1 MNGNSNGRSGG
12 HKPSKGQEPKPY
24 NRSADGRKPGNRAHD
39 GRKFDERRVHD
50 GHSRDERK
58 FEGSRG
64 QGDRARDG
72 RKFDYRPNDER
83 KFDSD
88 RKHGERR
95 FDDRPRS
102 ERKFDG
108 ERKFDNRLRGERRFD
123 DRPRSE
129 RKFDNRPHDSE
140 RKHDD
145 RPHDGERRFDGRP
158 HDGERKFDG
167 DRKFDNRPHS
177 ERRFD
182 DRPRG
187 DWKFDSDR
195 KYGESPRGER
205 KFDDR
210 PRGDWKFDGDRKHS
224 ESPRSERRFD
234 DRPHGG
240 DRKFDGE
247 SPRGERRFDDRP
259 RSERKFDGERKF
271 DNRPHD
277 SERKYDDRLHDDNR
291 KFDDR
296 PRGDRRFDGRP
307 EGGRFRPFAAPV
319 RGGGRSPLPHPE
331 TARDAA
337 LLALDDVIR
346 HDAYASQALDRA
358 LSAVRLSPEDRRLAA
373 SIFYFA
379 VENRLRIEWT
389 LGKLMETRPELVV
402 SDVLHIAAAQLLFMD
417 RIPDHAAVDEAVKQV
432 RAAGRGGLDKLVN
445 GVLRSL
451 IRARDAGE
459 PALPDRAESAEEFL
473 SVRYSLALPAV
484 RRLVAAYGV
493 ERTEALLAH
502 SPETREITVRPN
514 HARIGR
520 ADFEAL
526 LDEAHLSWRRGGV
539 DDAYIL
545 SDAAGL
551 ADLPAYR
558 AGLFSIQSEGS
569 MLAALA
575 VGARPGMRILDACAA
590 PGGKTC
596 LMAERMGASG
606 RVFAWDVHAH
616 RVELIRAAAR
626 RLGLDNVRP
635 SVRDARRTDPDMAL
649 SMDAVLVD
657 APCSG
662 LGVMWDKPDIRF
674 RATEESLSQVIPL
687 QREILDACAEMVRP
701 GGLLVYSTCTI
712 LPEENEAQARA
723 FLERH
728 PEFEPDGGAEWLP
741 EALRGHLADGRIQL
755 MPDRDG
761 IEGFFIARMRRR
773 RT

>member
-12 HKPSKGQEPKPY
+12 HKPFKGQEPKPY

-72 RKFDYRPNDER
+72 RKFDNRPHDGER
-83 KFDSD
+83 KFGGE
-88 RKHGERR
+88 RKHGER
-95 FDDRPRS
+95 P
-102 ERKFDG
+102 
-108 ERKFDNRLRGERRFD
+108 RGERRFD
-123 DRPRSE
+123 DRPRGERKFGGE

-187 DWKFDSDR
+187 DWKLDSDR
-195 KYGESPRGER
+195 KYGES
-205 KFDDR
+205 

-234 DRPHGG
+234 GRPHGG

-247 SPRGERRFDDRP
+247 PPHGERRFDDRP
-259 RSERKFDGERKF
+259 RSERKFDGDRKF

-277 SERKYDDRLHDDNR
+277 SERKHDDRPHDGDR
-291 KFDDR
+291 RFDGRPHGERRYDDR
-296 PRGDRRFDGRP
+296 PRGERRFDGRP

-389 LGKLMETRPELVV
+389 LGKLMETRPEPVV

-662 LGVMWDKPDIRF
+662 LGVMWNKPDIRF

-728 PEFEPDGGAEWLP
+728 PEFEPDGDAGWLP
-741 EALRGHLADGRIQL
+741 EALRGHFADGRIQL

>member
-95 FDDRPRS
+95 FDDHPRS

-167 DRKFDNRPHS
+167 
-177 ERRFD
+177 ER
-182 DRPRG
+182 
-187 DWKFDSDR
+187 
-195 KYGESPRGER
+195 
-205 KFDDR
+205 
-210 PRGDWKFDGDRKHS
+210 
-224 ESPRSERRFD
+224 
-234 DRPHGG
+234 
-240 DRKFDGE
+240 
-247 SPRGERRFDDRP
+247 PRGERRFDDRP
-259 RSERKFDGERKF
+259 RSERKFDGER
-271 DNRPHD
+271 RH
-277 SERKYDDRLHDDNR
+277 
-291 KFDDR
+291 DDR

-389 LGKLMETRPELVV
+389 LGKLMETRPEPVV

-459 PALPDRAESAEEFL
+459 PALPDREESAEEFL

-520 ADFEAL
+520 VDFEAL

>member
-58 FEGSRG
+58 FEGRRG

-72 RKFDYRPNDER
+72 RKFDNRPHDG
-83 KFDSD
+83 D
-88 RKHGERR
+88 
-95 FDDRPRS
+95 
-102 ERKFDG
+102 RKFDG
-108 ERKFDNRLRGERRFD
+108 ERKYGERPRGERRFD
-123 DRPRSE
+123 DRPRGE
-129 RKFDNRPHDSE
+129 RKFDNRLHDSE

-145 RPHDGERRFDGRP
+145 RPHGGERRFDGRP
-158 HDGERKFDG
+158 HDGDRKFDG
-167 DRKFDNRPHS
+167 
-177 ERRFD
+177 ERRFDGDRPRGERKFD

-187 DWKFDSDR
+187 DW
-195 KYGESPRGER
+195 

-224 ESPRSERRFD
+224 ESPRS
-234 DRPHGG
+234 
-240 DRKFDGE
+240 
-247 SPRGERRFDDRP
+247 ERRFDDRP

-296 PRGDRRFDGRP
+296 PRGERRHDDRPRGDRGFDGRP

-389 LGKLMETRPELVV
+389 LGKLMETRPEPVV

-432 RAAGRGGLDKLVN
+432 RSAGRGGLDKLVN

-459 PALPDRAESAEEFL
+459 PALPDREESAEEFL

-606 RVFAWDVHAH
+606 RVFAWDIHAH

-741 EALRGHLADGRIQL
+741 EALRGHFADGRIQL

>member
-72 RKFDYRPNDER
+72 RKFDNRPHDGER
-83 KFDSD
+83 KFGGE
-88 RKHGERR
+88 RKHGERPRGERR

-167 DRKFDNRPHS
+167 
-177 ERRFD
+177 ER
-182 DRPRG
+182 
-187 DWKFDSDR
+187 
-195 KYGESPRGER
+195 
-205 KFDDR
+205 
-210 PRGDWKFDGDRKHS
+210 
-224 ESPRSERRFD
+224 
-234 DRPHGG
+234 
-240 DRKFDGE
+240 
-247 SPRGERRFDDRP
+247 PRGERRVDDRP

-389 LGKLMETRPELVV
+389 LGKLMETRPEPVV

-459 PALPDRAESAEEFL
+459 LALPDRAESAEEFL

>member
-1 MNGNSNGRSGG
+1 M
-12 HKPSKGQEPKPY
+12 
-24 NRSADGRKPGNRAHD
+24 
-39 GRKFDERRVHD
+39 
-50 GHSRDERK
+50 
-58 FEGSRG
+58 
-64 QGDRARDG
+64 
-72 RKFDYRPNDER
+72 
-83 KFDSD
+83 
-88 RKHGERR
+88 
-95 FDDRPRS
+95 
-102 ERKFDG
+102 
-108 ERKFDNRLRGERRFD
+108 
-123 DRPRSE
+123 
-129 RKFDNRPHDSE
+129 
-140 RKHDD
+140 
-145 RPHDGERRFDGRP
+145 
-158 HDGERKFDG
+158 
-167 DRKFDNRPHS
+167 
-177 ERRFD
+177 
-182 DRPRG
+182 
-187 DWKFDSDR
+187 
-195 KYGESPRGER
+195 
-205 KFDDR
+205 
-210 PRGDWKFDGDRKHS
+210 
-224 ESPRSERRFD
+224 
-234 DRPHGG
+234 
-240 DRKFDGE
+240 
-247 SPRGERRFDDRP
+247 
-259 RSERKFDGERKF
+259 
-271 DNRPHD
+271 
-277 SERKYDDRLHDDNR
+277 
-291 KFDDR
+291 
-296 PRGDRRFDGRP
+296 
-307 EGGRFRPFAAPV
+307 
-319 RGGGRSPLPHPE
+319 
-331 TARDAA
+331 
-337 LLALDDVIR
+337 IR

-389 LGKLMETRPELVV
+389 LGKLMETRPEPVV

>member
-39 GRKFDERRVHD
+39 GRKFDNRPHD
-50 GHSRDERK
+50 GD
-58 FEGSRG
+58 
-64 QGDRARDG
+64 
-72 RKFDYRPNDER
+72 RKFDGE
-83 KFDSD
+83 

-102 ERKFDG
+102 ERKFG
-108 ERKFDNRLRGERRFD
+108 G
-123 DRPRSE
+123 E

-145 RPHDGERRFDGRP
+145 RPHDGKRKFDGERRFDDRP
-158 HDGERKFDG
+158 R
-167 DRKFDNRPHS
+167 S

-195 KYGESPRGER
+195 KYGEGPRGER

-247 SPRGERRFDDRP
+247 RPRGERRFDDHP
-259 RSERKFDGERKF
+259 RSEQKL
-271 DNRPHD
+271 DNRLHD
-277 SERKYDDRLHDDNR
+277 SERKHDDRLHDDNR

-296 PRGDRRFDGRP
+296 PRGERRHDDRPRGDRGFDGRP

-389 LGKLMETRPELVV
+389 LGKLMETRPEPVV

-459 PALPDRAESAEEFL
+459 PALPDREESAEEFL

-493 ERTEALLAH
+493 ERTETLLAH

>member
-72 RKFDYRPNDER
+72 RKFDNRPHDGER
-83 KFDSD
+83 KFGGD
-88 RKHGERR
+88 RKHGERPRGERR

-145 RPHDGERRFDGRP
+145 RPHDGERRFD
-158 HDGERKFDG
+158 
-167 DRKFDNRPHS
+167 
-177 ERRFD
+177 
-182 DRPRG
+182 
-187 DWKFDSDR
+187 
-195 KYGESPRGER
+195 
-205 KFDDR
+205 
-210 PRGDWKFDGDRKHS
+210 
-224 ESPRSERRFD
+224 

-247 SPRGERRFDDRP
+247 RRFDDRPRGERKFGGERKFDNRPHDGDRKFDGERKHGERRFDDRPRGDRKFDGERKYGESPRGERKFDDRP

-389 LGKLMETRPELVV
+389 LGKLMETRPEPVV

-459 PALPDRAESAEEFL
+459 LALPDRAESAEEFL

>member
-72 RKFDYRPNDER
+72 RKFDNRPHDG
-83 KFDSD
+83 D
-88 RKHGERR
+88 
-95 FDDRPRS
+95 
-102 ERKFDG
+102 RKFDG
-108 ERKFDNRLRGERRFD
+108 ERKYGERPRGERRFD
-123 DRPRSE
+123 DRPRGE
-129 RKFDNRPHDSE
+129 RKFDNRLHDSERKHDDRPHGGERRFDGRPHGGDRKFDNRPHGDWKFDGERKHSERPRGERRFDDHPRSEQKFDNRLHDSE

-145 RPHDGERRFDGRP
+145 RPHDRERRFD
-158 HDGERKFDG
+158 
-167 DRKFDNRPHS
+167 N
-177 ERRFD
+177 
-182 DRPRG
+182 
-187 DWKFDSDR
+187 
-195 KYGESPRGER
+195 
-205 KFDDR
+205 
-210 PRGDWKFDGDRKHS
+210 
-224 ESPRSERRFD
+224 
-234 DRPHGG
+234 RPHGG
-240 DRKFDGE
+240 DRKFD
-247 SPRGERRFDDRP
+247 S
-259 RSERKFDGERKF
+259 
-271 DNRPHD
+271 RPHD
-277 SERKYDDRLHDDNR
+277 SERKYDDRPHDGDR

-389 LGKLMETRPELVV
+389 LGKLMETRPEPVV

-459 PALPDRAESAEEFL
+459 PALPDREESAEEFL

-674 RATEESLSQVIPL
+674 RATEESLNQVIPL

-741 EALRGHLADGRIQL
+741 EALRGHFADGRIQL

>member
-72 RKFDYRPNDER
+72 RKFDNRPHDGER
-83 KFDSD
+83 KFGGE

-167 DRKFDNRPHS
+167 
-177 ERRFD
+177 ER
-182 DRPRG
+182 
-187 DWKFDSDR
+187 
-195 KYGESPRGER
+195 
-205 KFDDR
+205 
-210 PRGDWKFDGDRKHS
+210 
-224 ESPRSERRFD
+224 
-234 DRPHGG
+234 
-240 DRKFDGE
+240 
-247 SPRGERRFDDRP
+247 PRGERRFDDRP

-389 LGKLMETRPELVV
+389 LGRLMETRPEPVV

>member
-72 RKFDYRPNDER
+72 RKFD
-83 KFDSD
+83 
-88 RKHGERR
+88 
-95 FDDRPRS
+95 
-102 ERKFDG
+102 
-108 ERKFDNRLRGERRFD
+108 
-123 DRPRSE
+123 
-129 RKFDNRPHDSE
+129 NRPHDGD
-140 RKHDD
+140 RKFG
-145 RPHDGERRFDGRP
+145 GERRFDG
-158 HDGERKFDG
+158 
-167 DRKFDNRPHS
+167 
-177 ERRFD
+177 
-182 DRPRG
+182 
-187 DWKFDSDR
+187 
-195 KYGESPRGER
+195 
-205 KFDDR
+205 
-210 PRGDWKFDGDRKHS
+210 
-224 ESPRSERRFD
+224 
-234 DRPHGG
+234 
-240 DRKFDGE
+240 
-247 SPRGERRFDDRP
+247 RP

-277 SERKYDDRLHDDNR
+277 SGRKYDDRLHDDNR
-291 KFDDR
+291 KFDGRPRGERRHDDR

-389 LGKLMETRPELVV
+389 LGKLMETRPEPVV

-459 PALPDRAESAEEFL
+459 PVLPDRAESAEEFL

-755 MPDRDG
+755 MPDCDG